1 MTEQATSIK
10 LAYGENI
17 RQSQLNSSQDYG
29 WITMKGIVKRTMDPP
44 SVPKSDGAWFLPSSY
59 NAYDARQHEVQGL
72 HGKFHM
78 LVLDIDRNDLALE
91 SVRAIVTR
99 VIGLAAY
106 IIYATRSATPTN
118 RKWRVLVPVSAPISG
133 QDYEQTAAEFMLRM
147 EDAGNG
153 QLVLDR
159 AATRLGQVFY
169 LPNRG
174 EYYEYEI
181 AGEFA
186 YHPPEFGPKEQ
197 TAVAVPR
204 MATQIRPAERKQKS
218 ATGASPIKHF
228 NDTHNLINL
237 MLQYGYLRDALSD
250 NFRSP
255 LQTTQ
260 TFATRVYPESNR
272 WVSLSGSDANAGLGR
287 PSNSSIS
294 GDAFD
299 LYVHYEHD
307 GNFHKAVA
315 AWSDD
320 AGITQSK
327 PKAAHADLV
336 ASTTRVELP
345 VPASLEKSGL
355 DYLQGVLDEHRGDAA
370 HVFAVALRLSLRVPH
385 QWALEEVRSFISVY
399 AEPAIIS
406 LIMYRID
413 QVVGQ
418 RKWAAMTPSKLGVAR
433 ILTYQDGQSTEH
445 ECDRVDRLGA
455 IHDELL
461 EMGGVFAIRAP
472 MGAGKTQEIGRP
484 LADWAKRNNRSFMAI
499 AHRVSLVA
507 EMARRLSLSDYRD
520 QPKIDAKR
528 LAICLPSILK
538 EYAQTKP
545 EVVFIDE
552 ILQTLQFLVSEECC
566 RTKEGGP
573 EVVFK
578 ALCKL
583 ITEAHVVV
591 VADASLNDLCIEI
604 LAYCRRGE
612 SIKIIEMLPS
622 ASGKVADIYC
632 GSSTKVR
639 GAVGDLVLKELQ
651 EGGRVWLAVES
662 PKLAK
667 TLLDYY
673 TARGFSTLCVH
684 SEVKEQKKVAALL
697 ANADFNSRQYDIVI
711 ASPVISSGVSI
722 EHRDRAHFTL
732 GAYIGGGWVTTP
744 ADAMQQIGRVRYL
757 RRFILGIETNN
768 IATGGQVWFDE
779 IKGRVSAAK
788 LEQSSTTLGPF
799 DRLVAHFK
807 ATHENTR
814 SDFGAGLYWHLEAA
828 GWVVS
833 RKEIV
838 EVDEAVSMITKEL
851 REAYECALM
860 AAGHID
866 EVTADFLR
874 RMPLTEEIAVRL
886 EAYAIQQAFAVDV
899 VTEQELLL
907 WADGRFARQV
917 ERFEDAFGV
926 GSIEQEQGSQIV
938 HRSMRTAR
946 RLAYG
951 QFFGGIDIKSEDW
964 GTPDVMEAIVD
975 RMMIDPQ
982 LYVSMGMLPKKYAA
996 RHQRRDG
1003 SYKPIKRPKNVGK
1016 VIEEMLTLLGLKANK
1031 TRTRIDGHQVRVIGT
1046 DMELFALVLKIAE
1059 RRAARIAALTFELS
1073 EDDYPN
1079 L

>member
-1 MTEQATSIK
+1 MTEAISPIK
-10 LAYGENI
+10 VAYGENI
-17 RQSQLNSSQDYG
+17 RESQLNSGQNYG
-29 WITMKGIVKRTMDPP
+29 WITMKGIVNRVMAPP

-59 NAYDARQHEVQGL
+59 IDHDARQHEAQRL
-72 HGKFHM
+72 HGQFHM
-78 LVLDIDRNDLALE
+78 LALDIDLNNLALE
-91 SVRAIVTR
+91 AVRAIVTR

-106 IIYATRSATPTN
+106 VIYATRSATPTN
-118 RKWRVLVPVSAPISG
+118 RKWRVLVPVSAPIRG
-133 QDYEQTAAEFMLRM
+133 QDYVLTAAEFMVRM
-147 EDAGNG
+147 EDAGSG

-174 EYYEYEI
+174 EHYEYEI

-186 YHPPEFGPKEQ
+186 YHPPVLAPKDQ
-197 TAVAVPR
+197 TVAAAPPTA
-204 MATQIRPAERKQKS
+204 MQIRPAERKQKS
-218 ATGASPIKHF
+218 ATGASPIKYF
-228 NDTHNLINL
+228 NDTHNLIDL
-237 MLQYGYLRDALSD
+237 MLQYGYLRDGLTD

-260 TFATRVYPESNR
+260 SFATRIYPESNR
-272 WVSLSGSDANAGLGR
+272 WVSLSGSDAIARLGR

-315 AWSDD
+315 AWSGD

-327 PKAAHADLV
+327 PKATHADLV
-336 ASTTRVELP
+336 APTTRVELP
-345 VPASLEKSGL
+345 TPATLEKSGL

-385 QWALEEVRSFISVY
+385 QWSLENVREFIWGYTEDRIVS
-399 AEPAIIS
+399 A
-406 LIMYRID
+406 IMYVVV
-413 QVVGQ
+413 QVLDK
-418 RKWAAMTPSKLGVAR
+418 RKWDAMTPSRLGVAR
-433 ILTYQDGQSTEH
+433 VFTNVGGHATEH
-445 ECDRVDRLGA
+445 MCEQVNSLCPIPVD
-455 IHDELL
+455 LL
-461 EMGGVFAIRAP
+461 EKGGVFAIRAP

-484 LADWAKRNNRSFMAI
+484 LANWARNTHRSFMAI

-507 EMARRLSLSDYRD
+507 EMARRLGLSDYRD
-520 QPKIDAKR
+520 HPNIDPKR

-566 RTKEGGP
+566 RTREGGP

-578 ALCKL
+578 VLCKL
-583 ITEAHVVV
+583 VTEAHVVV

-604 LAYCRRGE
+604 LAHCRPAE
-612 SIKIIEMLPS
+612 SIQNIEMLPT
-622 ASGKVADIYC
+622 ASGKVADFYC
-632 GSSTKVR
+632 GSSKKVR
-639 GAVGDLVLKELQ
+639 GAVGDLVLTELQ
-651 EGGRVWLAVES
+651 AGGRVWLAVES

-667 TLLDYY
+667 TLLEYY
-673 TARGFSTLCVH
+673 TGHGCRVLCVH
-684 SEVKEQKKVAALL
+684 AEIKGQEKVAALL
-697 ANADFNSRQYDIVI
+697 ANADFNSRKYDVVI

-722 EHRDRAHFTL
+722 EHRDGAHFTL
-732 GAYIGGGWVTTP
+732 GAYIGGGWVTAP

-757 RRFILGIETNN
+757 RHFILGIETNN
-768 IATGGQVWFDE
+768 IASGGQVWFEE
-779 IKGRVSAAK
+779 INGRVSAAK
-788 LEQSSTTLGPF
+788 LEQSSTSFGPF
-799 DRLVAHFK
+799 DGLVAHFK

-828 GWVVS
+828 KWHVN
-833 RKEIV
+833 RKDII
-838 EVDEAVSMITKEL
+838 EVGDEVSMISMALTKEH
-851 REAYECALM
+851 EFALM

-866 EVTADFLR
+866 DDTADLLR
-874 RMPLTEEIAVRL
+874 RTPLTEEIAVRL

-917 ERFEDAFGV
+917 ERFEDAFSV
-926 GSIEQEQGSQIV
+926 GAIEREQGSQIV
-938 HRSMRTAR
+938 HRSMRAAR
-946 RLAYG
+946 RLAYE
-951 QFFGGIDIKSEDW
+951 QLLGGIDIKAEDW

-975 RMMIDPQ
+975 RMMIEPQ
-982 LYVSMGMLPKKYAA
+982 LFVSMCILPKKYAA

-1031 TRTRIDGHQVRVIGT
+1031 TRTRIDGQQVRVIGT
-1046 DMELFALVLKIAE
+1046 DMELFVRVLKIAE
-1059 RRAARIAALTFELS
+1059 RRAPRVAALTFEWG
-1073 EDDYPN
+1073 EDDYPD